1 MCNAFTRY
9 IEELNKHMLPML
21 HLIQPAVP
29 WDKVLLGNKRSR
41 NIQMEDLI
49 QNTGA
54 NGVTMLLQSAGF
66 RKKPQKHSA
75 QHEGY

>member
-9 IEELNKHMLPML
+9 TEELNKHMLPML
-21 HLIQPAVP
+21 HLIQPTAP
-29 WDKVLLGNKRSR
+29 WDKVLLGNEKSR
-41 NIQMEDLI
+41 NIQMEELI
-49 QNTGA
+49 QHTGA
-54 NGVTMLLQSAGF
+54 NAVTMLLQSSGF

>member
-1 MCNAFTRY
+1 MYNAFTRY

-21 HLIQPAVP
+21 HLIQPTVP
-29 WDKVLLGNKRSR
+29 WDKVLTGNEKSST
-41 NIQMEDLI
+41 IQMGELI
-49 QNTGA
+49 RNTGA

>member
-1 MCNAFTRY
+1 MYNAFTRY

-21 HLIQPAVP
+21 HLIQPTLP
-29 WDKVLLGNKRSR
+29 WDKVLPGNEKSR
-41 NIQMEDLI
+41 TIQMEELI

-66 RKKPQKHSA
+66 RKKPQKYSA